1 MLRRLVMAIED
12 PKELLLHV
20 LHAQDASRDRSMQTE
35 VGPSEL
41 GGCKRKVW
49 YRLNA
54 QPHTNENQSKL
65 AAIMGTAIHAAI
77 EEAIGAIDP
86 DGKEYL
92 VETEVA
98 YGDMKAHVDLFVPST
113 GAVIDW
119 KTSKVKN
126 LSYFPSKQQRW
137 QVQVYGYLLAKNGYD
152 VKTVNLVAIA
162 RDGAEKDVKVHSE
175 PYDESVAQE
184 ALNWLAAVKASTTL
198 PEPEKDASFCKDY
211 CQYYDATEQMGCG
224 GLKKERIVLSEVVIE
239 DEEVDKH
246 ALHYLQLDSK
256 IKELE
261 KERDSYKASLEGAT
275 GTTASGIEI
284 SWTTVK
290 GRETVDA
297 KEVEKLLG
305 FVPKI
310 IGNESVRLNI
320 KPSGG
325 K

>member
-1 MLRRLVMAIED
+1 MAIED

-20 LHAQDASRDRSMQTE
+20 LHAQDASRDRSLQTE
-35 VGPSEL
+35 VGPSEI
-41 GGCKRKVW
+41 GGCRRKVW

-54 QPHTNENQSKL
+54 QPHTNDNQSKL

-77 EEAIGAIDP
+77 EDAIGAIDP
-86 DGKEYL
+86 EGKEYL

-98 YGDMKAHVDLFVPST
+98 FGDMKAHVDLFVPST

-126 LSYFPSKQQRW
+126 MSYFPSNQQRW
-137 QVQVYGYLLAKNGYD
+137 QVQIYGYLLSKNGYE

-162 RDGAEKDVKVHSE
+162 RDGNEKDVKVHTE
-175 PYDESVAQE
+175 PYDEVMA
-184 ALNWLAAVKASTTL
+184 LAALAWLENVKASKEL
-198 PEPEKDASFCKDY
+198 PAPEKDASFCKDY

-284 SWTTVK
+284 SWITVK

-305 FVPKI
+305 FVPKVV
-310 IGNESVRLNI
+310 GNESVRLNI
-320 KPSGG
+320 KPIGG

>member
-1 MLRRLVMAIED
+1 MAIED

-20 LHAQDASRDRSMQTE
+20 LHAKDASRDRSMQTE
-35 VGPSEL
+35 VGPSEI
-41 GGCKRKVW
+41 GGCRRKVW

-65 AAIMGTAIHAAI
+65 AAIMGTAIHSAI
-77 EEAIGAIDP
+77 EEAIGALDP
-86 DGKEYL
+86 DAKEYL

-98 YGDMKAHVDLFVPST
+98 FGDMKAHVDLFVPST

-119 KTSKVKN
+119 KTSKIKN
-126 LSYFPSKQQRW
+126 MGYFPSTQQRW
-137 QVQVYGYLLAKNGYD
+137 QVQLYGYLLSKNGYK
-152 VKTVNLVAIA
+152 VNTVNLVAIA
-162 RDGAEKDVKVHSE
+162 RDGSEKDIKVHTE
-175 PYDESVAQE
+175 PYSETMAMD
-184 ALNWLAAVKASTTL
+184 ALSWLANVKASTVL
-198 PEPEKDASFCKDY
+198 PEPEKDQSFCKDY
-211 CQYYDATEQMGCG
+211 CQYYDVTEEMGCG

-239 DEEVDKH
+239 DAEVDKH

-261 KERDSYKASLEGAT
+261 KEKDSLKASLEGST

-310 IGNESVRLNI
+310 IGTESTRLNI
-320 KPSGG
+320 KSIGG

>member
-1 MLRRLVMAIED
+1 MAIED

-35 VGPSEL
+35 VGPSEI
-41 GGCKRKVW
+41 GGCRRKVW

-77 EEAIGAIDP
+77 EEAIGTLDP
-86 DGKEYL
+86 EGKEYL
-92 VETEVA
+92 VETQVA

-119 KTSKVKN
+119 KTSKIKN
-126 LSYFPSKQQRW
+126 LSYFPSNQQRW
-137 QVQVYGYLLAKNGYD
+137 QVQVYGYLLSKNGYE
-152 VKTVNLVAIA
+152 VKTGNLVAIA
-162 RDGAEKDVKVHSE
+162 RDGNEKDVKVHTE
-175 PYDESVAQE
+175 PYDETMA
-184 ALNWLAAVKASTTL
+184 LAALAWLENVKASKEL
-198 PEPEKDASFCKDY
+198 PAPEKDASFCKDY

-239 DEEVDKH
+239 DVEVDKH
-246 ALHYLQLDSK
+246 ALHYLQLDGK

-261 KERDSYKASLEGAT
+261 KERDSLKASLEGAT
-275 GTTASGIEI
+275 GVTASGVEI

>member
-1 MLRRLVMAIED
+1 VAIED
-12 PKELLLHV
+12 PRELLLHV
-20 LHAQDASRDRSMQTE
+20 LHSKDASRDRSTQTE
-35 VGPSEL
+35 VGPSEI
-41 GGCKRKVW
+41 GGCRRKVW

-86 DGKEYL
+86 EGKEYL
-92 VETEVA
+92 VETEVSHE
-98 YGDMKAHVDLFVPST
+98 GMKAHIDLFVPST

-119 KTSKVKN
+119 KTSKIKN
-126 LSYFPSKQQRW
+126 LSYFPSTQQRW
-137 QVQVYGYLLAKNGYD
+137 QVQLYGYLLSKNGFD

-162 RDGAEKDVKVHSE
+162 RDGDEKDVKVFTE
-175 PYDESVAQE
+175 PYDETMAHA
-184 ALNWLAAVKASTTL
+184 ALLWLENVKKSETL
-198 PEPEKDASFCKDY
+198 PDPEKDPSFCKSY
-211 CQYYDATEQMGCG
+211 CQYYDASGELGCP
-224 GLKKERIVLSEVVIE
+224 GLLKERIVLSEVVIE
-239 DEEVDKH
+239 DDEVDKH
-246 ALHYLQLDSK
+246 ALHYLQLDAK

-261 KERDSYKASLEGAT
+261 KEKESMKAALEGTA
-275 GTTASGIEI
+275 GVTASGIEI

-305 FVPKI
+305 FVPKV
-310 IGNESVRLNI
+310 IGNESVRINI

>member
-1 MLRRLVMAIED
+1 MAIED

-20 LHAQDASRDRSMQTE
+20 LHAKDASRDRSLQTE
-35 VGPSEL
+35 VGPSEI

-77 EEAIGAIDP
+77 EEAIGALDP
-86 DGKEYL
+86 EGKEYL
-92 VETEVA
+92 VETEVS

-119 KTSKVKN
+119 KTSKIKN

-137 QVQVYGYLLAKNGYD
+137 QVQVYGYLLSKNGYE

-175 PYDESVAQE
+175 PYDEAVALE
-184 ALNWLAAVKASTTL
+184 AFEWLASVKASTTL
-198 PEPEKDASFCKDY
+198 PEPEKDESFCKDY

-224 GLKKERIVLSEVVIE
+224 GIKKERIVLSEVVIE
-239 DEEVDKH
+239 DAEIDKH

-261 KERDSYKASLEGAT
+261 KEKDSLKAALEGAT
-275 GTTASGIEI
+275 GVTTSGVEI

>member
-1 MLRRLVMAIED
+1 MAIED

-20 LHAQDASRDRSMQTE
+20 LHAQDASRDRSTQTE
-35 VGPSEL
+35 VGPSEI
-41 GGCKRKVW
+41 GGCRRKVW

-86 DGKEYL
+86 EGKEYL
-92 VETEVA
+92 VETEVTF
-98 YGDMKAHVDLFVPST
+98 GGMKAHVDLFVPST

-126 LSYFPSKQQRW
+126 MSYFPSNQQRW
-137 QVQVYGYLLAKNGYD
+137 QVQIYGYLLSKNGYE

-162 RDGAEKDVKVHSE
+162 RDGNEKDVKVHTE
-175 PYDESVAQE
+175 PYDEVMA
-184 ALNWLAAVKASTTL
+184 LAALTWLENVKTSKEL
-198 PEPEKDASFCKDY
+198 PAPEKDASFCKDY
-211 CQYYDATEQMGCG
+211 CQYYDASGELGCS
-224 GLKKERIVLSEVVIE
+224 GLSKERIVLNEVVIE
-239 DEEVDKH
+239 DAEVDKH
-246 ALHYLQLDSK
+246 ALHYLQLDK
-256 IKELE
+256 QIKELE
-261 KERDSYKASLEGAT
+261 KQKDSLKASLEGAVGVT
-275 GTTASGIEI
+275 PSGVEI

-305 FVPKI
+305 FVPKN
-310 IGNESVRLNI
+310 IGSESVRLNI
-320 KPSGG
+320 KTSGG

>member
-1 MLRRLVMAIED
+1 MAIED

-20 LHAQDASRDRSMQTE
+20 LHAKDASRDRSMQTE
-35 VGPSEL
+35 VGPSEI

-77 EEAIGAIDP
+77 EEAIGALDP
-86 DGKEYL
+86 EGKEYL

-119 KTSKVKN
+119 KTSKIKN

-137 QVQVYGYLLAKNGYD
+137 QVQVYGYLLSKNGYE

-175 PYDESVAQE
+175 PYDEAVALE
-184 ALNWLAAVKASTTL
+184 AFEWLASVKASTTL
-198 PEPEKDASFCKDY
+198 PEPEKDVSFCKDY
-211 CQYYDATEQMGCG
+211 CQYYDVTEQMGCG
-224 GLKKERIVLSEVVIE
+224 GIKKERIVLSEVVIE
-239 DEEVDKH
+239 DAEIDKH

-261 KERDSYKASLEGAT
+261 KEKDSLKAALEGAT
-275 GTTASGIEI
+275 GVTTSGVEI

-305 FVPKI
+305 FVPKV

>member
-1 MLRRLVMAIED
+1 MAIED

-20 LHAQDASRDRSMQTE
+20 LHSQDASRDRSTQTE
-35 VGPSEL
+35 VGPSEI
-41 GGCKRKVW
+41 GGCRRKVW
-49 YRLNA
+49 YRLNE

-65 AAIMGTAIHAAI
+65 AAIMGTAIHATI
-77 EEAIGAIDP
+77 EEAITKLDP
-86 DGKEYL
+86 EAKDYL
-92 VETEVA
+92 VETEVS
-98 YGDMKAHVDLFVPST
+98 YDGMKAHVDLFVPST

-119 KTSKVKN
+119 KTSKIKN
-126 LSYFPSKQQRW
+126 LGYFPSNQQRW
-137 QVQVYGYLLAKNGYD
+137 QVQLYGYLLSKNGYE

-162 RDGAEKDVKVHSE
+162 RDGEEKDVKVHSE
-175 PYDESVAQE
+175 PYDEAMAHA
-184 ALNWLAAVKASTTL
+184 ALLWLENVKASKEL
-198 PEPEKDASFCKDY
+198 PPAEKDASFCKSY
-211 CQYYDATEQMGCG
+211 CQYYDASGELGCT
-224 GLKKERIVLSEVVIE
+224 GLIKERIVLSEVVIE

-261 KERDSYKASLEGAT
+261 KEKDSLKASLEGAV
-275 GTTASGIEI
+275 GVTASGVEI
-284 SWTTVK
+284 SWTTIK

-310 IGNESVRLNI
+310 VGNESVRINI
-320 KPSGG
+320 KQSGG

>member
-1 MLRRLVMAIED
+1 MAIED

-20 LHAQDASRDRSMQTE
+20 LHAQDATRDRSTQTE
-35 VGPSEL
+35 VGPSEI
-41 GGCKRKVW
+41 GGCRRKVW

-65 AAIMGTAIHAAI
+65 AAIMGTAIHTAI
-77 EEAIGAIDP
+77 EDAIAALDP
-86 DGKEYL
+86 EGKEYL
-92 VETEVA
+92 VETEVS
-98 YGDMKAHVDLFVPST
+98 YGDMKAHVDLYVPST

-126 LSYFPSKQQRW
+126 LGYFPSKQQRW
-137 QVQVYGYLLAKNGYD
+137 QVQLYGYLLSKKGYN

-162 RDGAEKDVKVHSE
+162 RDGNEKDVKVHTE
-175 PYDESVAQE
+175 PYDEAVALE
-184 ALNWLAAVKASTTL
+184 AFTWLAAVKASTTL
-198 PEPEKDASFCKDY
+198 PEPEKDESFCKDY
-211 CQYYDATEQMGCG
+211 CQYYDASGEMGCT

-246 ALHYLQLDSK
+246 ALHYLQLDGK

-261 KERDSYKASLEGAT
+261 KEKDSLKASLEGST
-275 GTTASGIEI
+275 GITRSGVEI

-305 FVPKI
+305 FVPKSV
-310 IGNESVRLNI
+310 GNESVRINI
-320 KPSGG
+320 RHSGG

>member
-1 MLRRLVMAIED
+1 MAIED

-20 LHAQDASRDRSMQTE
+20 LHSKDASRDRSQQTE
-35 VGPSEL
+35 VGPSEI
-41 GGCKRKVW
+41 GGCRRKVW

-54 QPHTNENQSKL
+54 QPETNENQSKL

-86 DGKEYL
+86 EGKEYL

-98 YGDMKAHVDLFVPST
+98 FGDMKAHVDLFVPST

-119 KTSKVKN
+119 KTSKIKN
-126 LSYFPSKQQRW
+126 MSYFPSNQQRW
-137 QVQVYGYLLAKNGYD
+137 QVQVYGYLLSKNGYE

-162 RDGAEKDVKVHSE
+162 RDGNEKDVKVHTE
-175 PYDESVAQE
+175 PYDEVM
-184 ALNWLAAVKASTTL
+184 ALAALSWLANVKASTTL
-198 PEPEKDASFCKDY
+198 PEPEKDQSFCKDY

-239 DEEVDKH
+239 DVEVDKH

-261 KERDSYKASLEGAT
+261 KERESLKASLEGTT
-275 GTTASGIEI
+275 GVTASGVEI

-305 FVPKI
+305 FVPKV

-320 KPSGG
+320 KTSGG

>member
-1 MLRRLVMAIED
+1 MAIED

-20 LHAQDASRDRSMQTE
+20 LHAQDASRDRSLQTE
-35 VGPSEL
+35 VGPSEI
-41 GGCKRKVW
+41 GGCRRKVW

-54 QPHTNENQSKL
+54 QPHTNDNQSKL

-77 EEAIGAIDP
+77 EDAIGAIDP
-86 DGKEYL
+86 EGKEYL

-98 YGDMKAHVDLFVPST
+98 FGDMKAHVDLFVPST

-126 LSYFPSKQQRW
+126 MSYFPSNQQRW
-137 QVQVYGYLLAKNGYD
+137 QVQIYGYLLSKNGYE

-162 RDGAEKDVKVHSE
+162 RDGNEKDVKVHTE
-175 PYDESVAQE
+175 PYDEVMA
-184 ALNWLAAVKASTTL
+184 LAALAWLENVKASKEL
-198 PEPEKDASFCKDY
+198 PAPEKDASFCKDY

-239 DEEVDKH
+239 DAEVDKH

-305 FVPKI
+305 FVPKVV
-310 IGNESVRLNI
+310 GNESVRLNI
-320 KPSGG
+320 KPIGG

>member
-1 MLRRLVMAIED
+1 MAIED

-20 LHAQDASRDRSMQTE
+20 LHSKDASRDRSTQTE
-35 VGPSEL
+35 VGPSEI
-41 GGCKRKVW
+41 GGCRRKVW

-54 QPHTNENQSKL
+54 QPHTNDNQSKL

-77 EEAIGAIDP
+77 EDAIGAIDP
-86 DGKEYL
+86 EGKEYL

-98 YGDMKAHVDLFVPST
+98 FGDMKAHVDLFVPST

-126 LSYFPSKQQRW
+126 MSYFPSNQQRW
-137 QVQVYGYLLAKNGYD
+137 QVQIYGYLLSKNGYE

-162 RDGAEKDVKVHSE
+162 RDGNEKDVKVHTE
-175 PYDESVAQE
+175 PYDEVMA
-184 ALNWLAAVKASTTL
+184 LAALAWLENVKASKEL
-198 PEPEKDASFCKDY
+198 PAPEKEASFCKDY

-246 ALHYLQLDSK
+246 ALHYLQLDRK

-261 KERDSYKASLEGAT
+261 KERDSFKASLEGST
-275 GTTASGIEI
+275 GVTKSGVEI
-284 SWTTVK
+284 SWITVK

-305 FVPKI
+305 FVPKVV
-310 IGNESVRLNI
+310 GNESVRLNI
-320 KPSGG
+320 KTIGG

>member
-1 MLRRLVMAIED
+1 VAIED

-20 LHAQDASRDRSMQTE
+20 LHAQDASRDRSQQTE
-35 VGPSEL
+35 VGPSEI

-54 QPHTNENQSKL
+54 QPHTNDNQSKL

-77 EEAIGAIDP
+77 EEAIGALDP
-86 DGKEYL
+86 EGKEYL

-119 KTSKVKN
+119 KTSKIKN
-126 LSYFPSKQQRW
+126 LSYFPSNQQRW
-137 QVQVYGYLLAKNGYD
+137 QVQLYGYLLSKNGYE

-162 RDGAEKDVKVHSE
+162 RDGAEKDIKVHTE
-175 PYDESVAQE
+175 PYDETIAE
-184 ALNWLAAVKASTTL
+184 AALLWLANVKASTTL

-211 CQYYDATEQMGCG
+211 CQYYDATEEMGCG

-261 KERDSYKASLEGAT
+261 KERETLKASLEGST
-275 GTTASGIEI
+275 GTTRSGVEI

-320 KPSGG
+320 KTSGG

>member
-1 MLRRLVMAIED
+1 VAIED

-20 LHAQDASRDRSMQTE
+20 LHAKDASRDRSLQTE
-35 VGPSEL
+35 VGPSEI

-54 QPHTNENQSKL
+54 QPHTNDNQSKL

-77 EEAIGAIDP
+77 EEAIGALDP
-86 DGKEYL
+86 EGKEYL
-92 VETEVA
+92 VETEVS
-98 YGDMKAHVDLFVPST
+98 YDGMKAHVDLFVPST

-119 KTSKVKN
+119 KTSKIKN
-126 LSYFPSKQQRW
+126 LGYFPSNQQRW
-137 QVQVYGYLLAKNGYD
+137 QVQLYGYLLSKNGYD

-162 RDGAEKDVKVHSE
+162 RDGAEKDIKVHTE
-175 PYDESVAQE
+175 PYDETMAE
-184 ALNWLAAVKASTTL
+184 AALRWLENVKTSTTL

-211 CQYYDATEQMGCG
+211 CQYYDATEEMGCG

-261 KERDSYKASLEGAT
+261 KERETLKASLEGAT

-290 GRETVDA
+290 GRETVDS

-305 FVPKI
+305 FVPKVV
-310 IGNESVRLNI
+310 GNESTRLNI
-320 KPSGG
+320 KSIGG

>member
-1 MLRRLVMAIED
+1 MAIED

-20 LHAQDASRDRSMQTE
+20 LHAQDASRDRSLQTE
-35 VGPSEL
+35 VGPSEI

-54 QPHTNENQSKL
+54 QPHTNDNQSKL

-77 EEAIGAIDP
+77 EEAIGALDP
-86 DGKEYL
+86 EGKEYL

-98 YGDMKAHVDLFVPST
+98 FGDMKAHVDLFVPST

-119 KTSKVKN
+119 KTSKIKN
-126 LSYFPSKQQRW
+126 LGYFPSNQQRW
-137 QVQVYGYLLAKNGYD
+137 QVQLYGYLLSKNGYE

-162 RDGAEKDVKVHSE
+162 RDGAEKDIKVHTE
-175 PYDESVAQE
+175 PYDETMAHA
-184 ALNWLAAVKASTTL
+184 ALLWLENVKSSTTL

-239 DEEVDKH
+239 DVEVDKH

-261 KERDSYKASLEGAT
+261 KERETLKESLLGST

-290 GRETVDA
+290 GRESVDS

-305 FVPKI
+305 FVPKVV
-310 IGNESVRLNI
+310 GNESVRLNI
-320 KPSGG
+320 KSIGG

>member
-1 MLRRLVMAIED
+1 
-12 PKELLLHV
+12 
-20 LHAQDASRDRSMQTE
+20 MQTE
-35 VGPSEL
+35 VGPSEI

-86 DGKEYL
+86 EGKEYL

-98 YGDMKAHVDLFVPST
+98 YGDMKAHVDLFVPSS

-119 KTSKVKN
+119 KTSKIKN
-126 LSYFPSKQQRW
+126 LGYFPSNQQRW
-137 QVQVYGYLLAKNGYD
+137 QVQLYGYLLSKNGYE

-162 RDGAEKDVKVHSE
+162 RDGSEKDIKVHTE
-175 PYDESVAQE
+175 PYDEVM
-184 ALNWLAAVKASTTL
+184 ALAALSWLANVKASTVL
-198 PEPEKDASFCKDY
+198 PEPEKDQSFCKDY
-211 CQYYDATEQMGCG
+211 CQYYDETEQMGCG

-239 DEEVDKH
+239 DAEVDKH
-246 ALHYLQLDSK
+246 ALHYLQLDGK

-261 KERDSYKASLEGAT
+261 KERETLKESLIGST

-290 GRETVDA
+290 GRESVDA

-305 FVPKI
+305 FVPKVV
-310 IGNESVRLNI
+310 GNESTRLNI
-320 KPSGG
+320 KSIGG

>member
-1 MLRRLVMAIED
+1 MAIED

-35 VGPSEL
+35 VGPSEI
-41 GGCKRKVW
+41 GGCRRKVW

-65 AAIMGTAIHAAI
+65 AAIMGTAIHTAI
-77 EEAIGAIDP
+77 EEAISALDP
-86 DGKEYL
+86 AGKEYL
-92 VETEVA
+92 VETEVSF
-98 YGDMKAHVDLFVPST
+98 GGMKAHVDLYVPST

-126 LSYFPSKQQRW
+126 LGYFPSKQQRW
-137 QVQVYGYLLAKNGYD
+137 QVQVYGFLLSKKGYD

-162 RDGAEKDVKVHSE
+162 RDGNEKDVKVHTE
-175 PYDESVAQE
+175 PYDEAVALE
-184 ALNWLAAVKASTTL
+184 AFTWLTNVKASETL
-198 PEPEKDASFCKDY
+198 PEPEKDESFCKDY
-211 CQYYDATEQMGCG
+211 CQYYDASGEMGCT

-246 ALHYLQLDSK
+246 ALHYLQLDGK

-261 KERDSYKASLEGAT
+261 KEKDSLKASLEGST
-275 GTTASGIEI
+275 GITKSGVEI

-305 FVPKI
+305 FVPKSV
-310 IGNESVRLNI
+310 GNESVRINI
-320 KPSGG
+320 RHSGG

>member
-1 MLRRLVMAIED
+1 MAIED

-20 LHAQDASRDRSMQTE
+20 LHAQDASRDRSLQTE
-35 VGPSEL
+35 VGPSEI

-54 QPHTNENQSKL
+54 QPHTNDNQSKL

-77 EEAIGAIDP
+77 EEAIGALDP
-86 DGKEYL
+86 EGKEYL

-98 YGDMKAHVDLFVPST
+98 YDGMKAHVDLFVPST

-119 KTSKVKN
+119 KTSKIKN
-126 LSYFPSKQQRW
+126 LGYFPSNQQRW
-137 QVQVYGYLLAKNGYD
+137 QVQLYGYLLSKNGYE

-162 RDGAEKDVKVHSE
+162 RDGAEKDIKVHTE
-175 PYDESVAQE
+175 PYDETM
-184 ALNWLAAVKASTTL
+184 ALTALSWLSNVKASTTL

-211 CQYYDATEQMGCG
+211 CQYYDATEEMGCG

-261 KERDSYKASLEGAT
+261 KERETLKASLEGAT
-275 GTTASGIEI
+275 GTTRSGVEI

-290 GRETVDA
+290 GRETVDS

-305 FVPKI
+305 FVPKVV
-310 IGNESVRLNI
+310 GNESTRLNI
-320 KPSGG
+320 KSIGG